1 MQLLFLLIL
10 KLISHVNTLIIIAK
24 AVAKPTIVLYQVMMA
39 LLLWR
44 ASSLPRLDNNN
55 NTQKST
61 YKNDVY
67 ILKLKNLEIIIIIIT
82 QKFIT
87 MTKSNQ
93 MNDQQI
99 LVAVIFYLLNK
110 SAVMSFQISFH
121 NYQIYISIHFSTY
134 GKVWKRYCSSYLV
147 CLIV

>member
-1 MQLLFLLIL
+1 MQLLFLLIHE
-10 KLISHVNTLIIIAK
+10 LISHVNTQINIAK

-39 LLLWR
+39 LLLWKV
-44 ASSLPRLDNNN
+44 SSLPRPDNNN

-67 ILKLKNLEIIIIIIT
+67 ILKLKNLEIIIIIS

-121 NYQIYISIHFSTY
+121 NYYIYISILFSTY